1 MARPLRIEYPGAYYH
16 VTSRGNERKTIFRDE
31 REQVKFLYTIGTLLI
46 RWTNSNG
53 TGHPS
58 RLEKV
63 IPLRPGPHETKPV
76 LQIHRAMGRV
86 DSRSSQRLHSLGGVS
101 EEPTAYGRELSP
113 EGGRG
118 KRSGEKRGAL
128 LSGLLRCGR
137 KMQVIY
143 SGRRGQVAR
152 YGCCGVQW
160 PVIIAISSARQQKG
174 SWQW

>member
-16 VTSRGNERKTIFRDE
+16 VTSRGNERKAIFRDE
-31 REQVKFLYTIGTLLI
+31 REQVKFLYTIGTMLI

-76 LQIHRAMGRV
+76 LQIHKAMGRV

-118 KRSGEKRGAL
+118 KRSGVVVGTVAL
-128 LSGLLRCGR
+128 WAKDAGDL
-137 KMQVIY
+137 
-143 SGRRGQVAR
+143 
-152 YGCCGVQW
+152 QW
-160 PVIIAISSARQQKG
+160 PSGSSG
-174 SWQW
+174 P

>member
-1 MARPLRIEYPGAYYH
+1 MLILGHHSGY
-16 VTSRGNERKTIFRDE
+16 
-31 REQVKFLYTIGTLLI
+31 I
-46 RWTNSNG
+46 RW
-53 TGHPS
+53 
-58 RLEKV
+58 EEY
-63 IPLRPGPHETKPV
+63 LRNRQLMAEN
-76 LQIHRAMGRV
+76 LA
-86 DSRSSQRLHSLGGVS
+86 QRGG
-101 EEPTAYGRELSP
+101 E
-113 EGGRG
+113 GRG
-118 KRSGEKRGAL
+118 AAL